1 MGIRTYEERPR
12 FVRSQWNHH
21 KNLRGGNLVG
31 SAMDRT
37 ENQES
42 PASPARIRSAA
53 ADRIRELKP
62 NADGK
67 YRKIIDIITDL
78 HALIAVY
85 QGIKSK
91 LIKKEGLTNGRP
103 IFQ

>member
-1 MGIRTYEERPR
+1 
-12 FVRSQWNHH
+12 
-21 KNLRGGNLVG
+21 
-31 SAMDRT
+31 MDRT

-42 PASPARIRSAA
+42 PASPARVGAA

-91 LIKKEGLTNGRP
+91 LIRGADEWEINLPERKSTSYLR
-103 IFQ
+103 